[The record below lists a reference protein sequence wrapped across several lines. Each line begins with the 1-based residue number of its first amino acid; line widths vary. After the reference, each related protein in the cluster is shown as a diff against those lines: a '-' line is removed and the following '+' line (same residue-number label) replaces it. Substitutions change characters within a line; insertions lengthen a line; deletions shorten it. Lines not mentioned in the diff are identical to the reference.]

1 MINFLKQEFEQF
13 VTFARV
19 EWQKVLTYRVSVFT
33 YRLAEIAETTIMVSM
48 WLFIYAQGAT
58 IIKGYDVNE
67 MITYVLVGSL
77 CSVIT
82 RNLIYGSISRSIER
96 GDLSLFLVR
105 PISYIK
111 YNVYG
116 EFGAV
121 LLTMFAAILSQ
132 LCVMFFF
139 FDKIIFNTDPV
150 YLLLI
155 LGMLFLAFFIEILIG
170 LLVGIMAFWTDGEVG
185 GFHQLAS
192 VLRKFFAGAF
202 FPLSLLPASL
212 AFAGY
217 YLPFAYSFFVPA
229 QLYLKKI
236 DLAMGLKGIGIQLV
250 WIIILSVIVR
260 IVWKRGLKK
269 YEAVGS

>member
-1 MINFLKQEFEQF
+1 MINFLKQELEQF
-13 VTFARV
+13 LTFGRV
-19 EWQKVLTYRVSVFT
+19 EWQKVLTYRISVFT
-33 YRLAEIAETTIMVSM
+33 YRLAEIAETAILVSM
-48 WLFIYAQGAT
+48 WVFIYAQGTT

-67 MITYVLVGSL
+67 MITYVLIGSL

-82 RNLIYGSISRSIER
+82 RNMIYSSISRNIEK
-96 GDLSLFLVR
+96 GDLSLFLVK

-111 YNVYG
+111 FNVYG

-121 LLTMFAAILSQ
+121 LLTIFVSVLSQ
-132 LCVMFFF
+132 FCIMIFF
-139 FDKIIFNTDPV
+139 FDRIIFNTNPV
-150 YLLLI
+150 YLILI
-155 LGMLFLAFFIEILIG
+155 AGMLFLAFFIEILVG

-185 GFHQLAS
+185 GFHQLSS
-192 VLRKFFAGAF
+192 VLRKFFAGAY

-212 AFAGY
+212 AFVGY
-217 YLPFAYSFFVPA
+217 YLPFSYSFFVPA

-236 DLAMGLKGIGIQLV
+236 DLITGLKGIGIQLI
-250 WIIILSVIVR
+250 WIVILSVIVR